1 MEIVKRGS
9 VFTTKD
15 PINLNI
21 SGTVAEP
28 FYTVNNKKYIN
39 VALSDDE
46 MTKKI
51 SDIHE
56 IFKNYMNK
64 KNIQNPMKGNTIK
77 IKVPFLKNR
86 VISKTNG
93 DRIIQ
98 EHEKGDEFN
107 GVITY
112 CGVWAIGDFCGPSW
126 KLDSV
131 E

>member
-9 VFTTKD
+9 VFTSKE
-15 PINLNI
+15 PINLII
-21 SGTVAEP
+21 SGVISEP
-28 FYTVNNKKYIN
+28 FYTKNNKKYIH
-39 VALSDDE
+39 VALSRE
-46 MTKKI
+46 VTTKI
-51 SDIHE
+51 YDIHE
-56 IFKNYMNK
+56 IFKKYMNK
-64 KNIQNPMKGNTIK
+64 KNVQDSLGGNILK

-86 VISKTNG
+86 VMCKTNG
-93 DRIIQ
+93 DKIIQ

-126 KLDSV
+126 KLESV

>member
-21 SGTVAEP
+21 SGIVVEP

>member
-9 VFTTKD
+9 VFTSRV

-28 FYTVNNKKYIN
+28 FYTKNNKKYIHIELHSWDCTQIYD
-39 VALSDDE
+39 VHE
-46 MTKKI
+46 TFKKYMTKK
-51 SDIHE
+51 
-56 IFKNYMNK
+56 NV
-64 KNIQNPMKGNTIK
+64 QNPLEGNILK

-86 VISKTNG
+86 VMCKTNG
-93 DRIIQ
+93 DKIIQ

-126 KLDSV
+126 KLESV